1 MSLNPGKRPARGNV
15 LVAASQTAP
24 TVHGTLVPRL
34 EDLLPAERAELG
46 AAGFRTFMNIADQ
59 WKLTV
64 AERTCLLGDIAEST
78 YHKWRSGKIGEQSRD
93 QLERLSL
100 ILGIYKALRLIFSD
114 ELTGTRWL
122 RGSNSDTPFASR
134 SPLERMLNGSIDD
147 LYAVR
152 RYLDAWRGGW
162 P

>member
-1 MSLNPGKRPARGNV
+1 MEHRRLRIVKPAHA
-15 LVAASQTAP
+15 VASSPAADAAHAP
-24 TVHGTLVPRL
+24 VRIDTLTG
-34 EDLLPAERAELG
+34 DERSTLG
-46 AAGFRTFMNIADQ
+46 AAGFRTFLALADNWQ
-59 WKLTV
+59 LTV
-64 AERTCLLGDIAEST
+64 NERTRLLGDIADST
-78 YHKWRSGKIGEQSRD
+78 YHKWRSGKIGELSRD

-100 ILGIYKALRLIFSD
+100 VLGIYKALRLIFSD
-114 ELTGTRWL
+114 EATGTRWL
-122 RGSNSDTPFASR
+122 RGANTESLFAGR